1 MLPVIFLQNM
11 NSSLSMWKKKN
22 SSITFIGIIAI
33 VCCNLFCGC
42 NFEEAGKVVMPHRGS
57 ETFISAI
64 GHLDGRIDLY
74 TNNSLVEGIS
84 ESASG
89 GKGLQSESG
98 NRVLMDLC
106 MMASKLAYENTK
118 VVSNVVNYHWKARS
132 SPLFLCLLY

>member
-1 MLPVIFLQNM
+1 M
-11 NSSLSMWKKKN
+11 
-22 SSITFIGIIAI
+22 IAI
-33 VCCNLFCGC
+33 VSCNLFCGC

-64 GHLDGRIDLY
+64 GHLDRRIDLY

-89 GKGLQSESG
+89 WKGLQFEPG

-106 MMASKLAYENTK
+106 MMASKLAYENAE
-118 VVSNVVNYHWKARS
+118 VVNNVVNYHWKVRS